1 MDLSISSIL
10 VAVLTL
16 CVVVVV
22 HYGLKLVRGVVH
34 PYFSPLWD
42 VRGPKAKSFFMGN
55 IKDIFDAEDGHVHE
69 QWRKEYGDVF
79 KYKGI
84 FNVDRLVMID
94 CKAAGHILSH
104 SQIYEKPEQIR
115 YSLGQVLG
123 PGLLF
128 VEGETHKRQRRIMSP
143 AFGPPHLR
151 ELTEVL
157 LEKSSQLQDIWT
169 AEIMKAHDDGGKEG
183 KAKVDVNAWLNKVTL
198 DIIGLAGFNY
208 AFHALNPEDTP
219 NELHTSIR
227 KMLQNPQG
235 FRSPLPILKALF
247 PPLRLIPSERD
258 RTVRAAR
265 QTMERVGRQ
274 LLAEKKAA
282 VLAPLREAGVD
293 TGAEKGATSAVVEK
307 KNIQG
312 RDLMSLLVKANM
324 ATDLPEGYQM
334 DDEEVLAQV
343 PTFLVAGHETTS
355 TAVTWILFFL
365 STNPGVQAKLRRE
378 LASVS
383 TALPGMDELQALPY
397 LDAVVRE
404 TLRVYSP
411 VPSVIRVASRD
422 DVIPMDRTWVDRRG
436 ATRSEMRVTKGDM
449 LDVPILAINRSEEIW
464 GKDAHEFRPERW
476 DSPPEAANAIPG
488 IWGSN
493 LAFSGGSRACIG
505 YRFSVIEMKALVFV
519 LVRAF
524 QFEMAVPVED
534 VKVKAAAIRRPFL
547 ASEREKGSQ
556 LPLWISA
563 IKE

>member
-1 MDLSISSIL
+1 
-10 VAVLTL
+10 
-16 CVVVVV
+16 
-22 HYGLKLVRGVVH
+22 
-34 PYFSPLWD
+34 
-42 VRGPKAKSFFMGN
+42 MGN

-123 PGLLF
+123 PGDA
-128 VEGETHKRQRRIMSP
+128 VARSPSHTTPHPGETHKR
-143 AFGPPHLR
+143 
-151 ELTEVL
+151 
-157 LEKSSQLQDIWT
+157 QLQDIWT
-169 AEIMKAHDDGGKEG
+169 AEIMKAHDDDGKEG

-265 QTMERVGRQ
+265 QTMERVGQQ

-282 VLAPLREAGVD
+282 
-293 TGAEKGATSAVVEK
+293 KGATSAAVEK

-324 ATDLPEGYQM
+324 ATDLPEGYRM

-378 LASVS
+378 LVSVS
-383 TALPGMDELQALPY
+383 TALPGMDELQVLPY

-436 ATRSEMRVTKGDM
+436 AKRSEMRVSKGDM
-449 LDVPILAINRSEEIW
+449 VDVPILAINRSEEIW